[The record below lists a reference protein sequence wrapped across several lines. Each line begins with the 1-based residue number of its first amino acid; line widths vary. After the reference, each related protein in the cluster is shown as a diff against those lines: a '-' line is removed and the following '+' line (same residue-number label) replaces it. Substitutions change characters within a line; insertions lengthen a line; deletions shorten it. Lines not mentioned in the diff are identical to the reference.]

1 MSIITFSLTAGFSSS
16 DNTEQCTANGEDG
29 SNYTVTIRLEFEYS
43 FHREHFEIIYP
54 ADTSNASS
62 NGTSEEISCNS
73 GFDKNYNGG
82 AEFFVAMGIL
92 SMLYCLFSLPVYM
105 VFINDQ
111 WSYGKIIANF
121 VSSNTLSMSSMHI
134 TFRISYYQP
143 YSR

>member
-1 MSIITFSLTAGFSSS
+1 VLSIITFSLTAGFSSS
-16 DNTEQCTANGEDG
+16 DNTEQCTSIAADDG
-29 SNYTVTIRLEFEYS
+29 RNYTVTIRLEFKYS
-43 FHREHFEIIYP
+43 FHRESFEIFYP
-54 ADTSNASS
+54 LNNS
-62 NGTSEEISCNS
+62 NGTSNGFSCNS

-121 VSSNTLSMSSMHI
+121 VSC
-134 TFRISYYQP
+134 
-143 YSR
+143 